1 MFQKYSDEEVN
12 DNDHYLCN
20 SHSDSANTKLHQLE
34 NIKSSIFSK

>member
-20 SHSDSANTKLHQLE
+20 SHSDSANKNYINLKT
-34 NIKSSIFSK
+34 